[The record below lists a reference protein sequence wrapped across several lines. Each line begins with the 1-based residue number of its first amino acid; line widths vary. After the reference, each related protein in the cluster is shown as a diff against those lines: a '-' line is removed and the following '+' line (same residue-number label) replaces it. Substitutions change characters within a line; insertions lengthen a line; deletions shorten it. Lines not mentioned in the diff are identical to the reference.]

1 MRIIILII
9 LSFFTN
15 ISFADHLIKVSAEE
29 YKKDNPSMERVK
41 IIDYITNQFLNNNLE
56 KISQAE
62 IDKIWYNLNLR
73 KSLLLSRFQIINQEV
88 YADAEDVAHP
98 YFKIYLEYFQY
109 LTKKYHI
116 SDVDFIFY
124 LRDEIPETNIFADDI
139 KHFPAFIGSK
149 DEASKYEKNLFILP
163 DPFIV
168 QPEWSN
174 LLAKIDEAK
183 KQYNWKNKLDLV
195 FWRGGTTGMS
205 KGGYNINNIDKLPR
219 VKLIFLSKLFPELVD
234 AKFTYFMDSAFYKK
248 GKELKQV
255 LTLLDEDKKNKVKEV
270 DHLKYK
276 YLIAVDGNTSPW
288 VRVPW
293 IMHSNSILIK
303 EKTTK
308 IQWFYSA
315 LEEYYN
321 YVPIDENLRDLFK
334 QIEWMKE
341 NDKLLKV
348 ISNNAQKFIADNLTP
363 EDIEIQMVII
373 LNQYAKIQKDKELKI
388 TLKKA
393 EEVISLTALF
403 KSLFNRVEEKILGWF

>member
-1 MRIIILII
+1 MRIIIIII
-9 LSFFTN
+9 LCFFTN
-15 ISFADHLIKVSAEE
+15 ISFADQLIKVSAEE
-29 YKKDNPSMERVK
+29 YKKDNSSLERAK

-62 IDKIWYNLNLR
+62 IDKIWNNLNLR

-98 YFKIYLEYFQY
+98 YFKIYLEFFQY
-109 LTKKYHI
+109 LAKKYYI
-116 SDVDFIFY
+116 SNVDFIFY

-139 KHFPAFIGSK
+139 KNFPAFIGSK
-149 DEASKYEKNLFILP
+149 DEASKYEKNLLILP

-183 KQYNWKNKLDLV
+183 KQYNWEDKLDLV

-205 KGGYNINNIDKLPR
+205 KGGYNISNIDKLPR
-219 VKLIFLSKLFPELVD
+219 VKLLFLSKLFPKLVD

-255 LTLLDEDKKNKVKEV
+255 LTLLDEGKKNKVKEI

-293 IMHSNSILIK
+293 IMHSNSILVK

-315 LEEYYN
+315 LKEYYN
-321 YVPIDENLRDLFK
+321 YVPIDENLIDLFE
-334 QIEWMKE
+334 QIEWMKA
-341 NDKLLKV
+341 NDNLLKV
-348 ISNNAQKFIADNLTP
+348 ISSNAQKFIADNLKP

-393 EEVISLTALF
+393 EEVISLPALF